1 MYLDME
7 RQVDG
12 ATNRYPCH
20 HPVII
25 KGFFLNM
32 FLIPRQYEGKI
43 KLCSCEESYQIGFSL
58 FAPRAGEIYSSDT
71 WSVDLLSADGG
82 AVALVVHLEWP
93 MTNALCWGTVSK

>member
-1 MYLDME
+1 MPSP
-7 RQVDG
+7 G
-12 ATNRYPCH
+12 
-20 HPVII
+20 II

-82 AVALVVHLEWP
+82 VGGRSCRPFGMADDKCALLGH
-93 MTNALCWGTVSK
+93 CK